1 MAGPQASGRPELD
14 LDSKLWAACQS
25 CSAGRSAPA
34 PACESDSREPGGR
47 DGPTSQSQKT
57 LAAERFSL
65 PFPF

>member
-25 CSAGRSAPA
+25 CSVDEVCTARLS
-34 PACESDSREPGGR
+34 ESDSREPGGR

-57 LAAERFSL
+57 LGG
-65 PFPF
+65 